1 MPELVGK
8 TALITGGT
16 TGLGRAMAERFLDEG
31 ASVVITGRDARL
43 GAEAETALAR
53 GAIRFLRADAGEP
66 DQARASVDE
75 TVRLFGGLDIL
86 VNNAG
91 IGVQAGLLDTPL
103 DAYDRVMDVNVR
115 GAFVYAQAAFPHLET
130 RGGVMLHVASD
141 AGVLGEEDIG
151 IYSVS
156 KAALIMLSNML
167 AIEGGRRRRPLQ
179 RDLPGRYRAGHA
191 PHGPA
196 RPGPPRGR
204 PGDLDRAAARPGGRG
219 LRRRRRG
226 GVPVLGPRAL
236 RERCCPAR
244 RRRDA
249 RRDAHRAGP
258 RTVDSI
264 RMVTIA
270 HISDPHL
277 GSPYFVP
284 NLMNRVIVELNELA
298 PDAVVVSGDLT
309 TEGFRPEYKA
319 WLAYAERIEAPL
331 LTVPGNHDSRNVG
344 YVHFE
349 DLIGPRMWSTTS
361 AACGSSASTR
371 ASPISTRAQ
380 VGRVHY
386 PWITQEFA
394 GRRGR

>member
-16 TGLGRAMAERFLDEG
+16 TGLGRAMAERFLGEG
-31 ASVVITGRDARL
+31 AAVVITGRDARL

-167 AIEGGRRRRPLQ
+167 AIEGGRRGVRSNAICRAIPRRACATWARRAGTAPRTTRRPGSC
-179 RDLPGRYRAGHA
+179 RRSAGWVR
-191 PHGPA
+191 PSTSPTRRCSCA
-196 RPGPPRGR
+196 RT
-204 PGDLDRAAARPGGRG
+204 A
-219 LRRRRRG
+219 
-226 GVPVLGPRAL
+226 
-236 RERCCPAR
+236 
-244 RRRDA
+244 
-249 RRDAHRAGP
+249 
-258 RTVDSI
+258 
-264 RMVTIA
+264 
-270 HISDPHL
+270 
-277 GSPYFVP
+277 
-284 NLMNRVIVELNELA
+284 
-298 PDAVVVSGDLT
+298 
-309 TEGFRPEYKA
+309 
-319 WLAYAERIEAPL
+319 
-331 LTVPGNHDSRNVG
+331 
-344 YVHFE
+344 
-349 DLIGPRMWSTTS
+349 
-361 AACGSSASTR
+361 R
-371 ASPISTRAQ
+371 AS
-380 VGRVHY
+380 
-386 PWITQEFA
+386 
-394 GRRGR
+394 